1 MKMCPLCTNAV
12 HSTTIKLP
20 YKHEVEGSK
29 PSHDGIFMVAQGKSA
44 YKQRCVFFCAVVCLL
59 RVARTSCR
67 TDLSHGLRGG
77 PFLNS
82 RRSCPFFMPPSCI
95 DQNRFVLYDGNTT
108 TSRGQEAR
116 YLEAREGEG
125 IADGHRQAAVSDRR
139 LL

>member
-1 MKMCPLCTNAV
+1 MCPLCTNAV

-67 TDLSHGLRGG
+67 TDFVSHGLVARTSWRAILEF
-77 PFLNS
+77 PSVVSIFYASFL
-82 RRSCPFFMPPSCI
+82 
-95 DQNRFVLYDGNTT
+95 Y
-108 TSRGQEAR
+108 
-116 YLEAREGEG
+116 
-125 IADGHRQAAVSDRR
+125 
-139 LL
+139 